1 MRYLLQLLVP
11 ALIVIGV
18 IFVLLRNHSGRS
30 EAARTSSRSGENS
43 DKGMIIAIIIIG
55 AAVAIAVVMAMQG
68 VWNHGS

>member
-30 EAARTSSRSGENS
+30 EAARTLSHSGENS
-43 DKGMIIAIIIIG
+43 DKGMIIAIIVIG
-55 AAVAIAVVMAMQG
+55 AAVAIVVVMAMQG